1 MTWSTNAPGLP
12 DPLLPAGQV
21 IHFGADMFGSGRII
35 DAYWTKDGQ
44 RVLTIPIVYELTRVW
59 VPGDPTDP
67 LPPPDPGTI
76 EMLLSPAELYTAGDI
91 YLKNIRTWYDIPAV
105 QLGLADINR
114 ELDEG
119 TIGGENGQSQAG
131 LFQIDSFFDVFYVGR
146 TDPGHLGPQFESL
159 LIADIYTVTGAP
171 GQQVETRVGTFW
183 NLNPQSPEPGT
194 LALLAIGGLAAL
206 RRRRRR

>member
-1 MTWSTNAPGLP
+1 
-12 DPLLPAGQV
+12 
-21 IHFGADMFGSGRII
+21 MFGSGRII

-59 VPGDPTDP
+59 VPDPSGQP
-67 LPPPDPGTI
+67 SPPAPGTI
-76 EMLLSPAELYTAGDI
+76 LMRLGTAVLNELPAGQSVMLD
-91 YLKNIRTWYDIPAV
+91 NIRTWYDIPASE
-105 QLGLADINR
+105 LGLADINR